1 MFIKKLLLKIKS
13 KIKSFKDE
21 KQLEEKKRKFID
33 DFSNNKIV
41 KFFSGKTEFVNS
53 FFKKNPVD
61 GLEKKTEKVDNDL
74 ENLKVFVVNKV
85 PLVDEKVDTEKRD
98 EWGLNE
104 AERNFVKKS
113 VEAQQKFIDKQLKEN
128 LIQKSNTAALDA
140 HIKILK
146 ESTARNLNQK

>member
-33 DFSNNKIV
+33 DFSKNKIV

-74 ENLKVFVVNKV
+74 ENLKVFVVNKG
-85 PLVDEKVDTEKRD
+85 PLVGDFDCKGEKK
-98 EWGLNE
+98 GKL
-104 AERNFVKKS
+104 
-113 VEAQQKFIDKQLKEN
+113 
-128 LIQKSNTAALDA
+128 
-140 HIKILK
+140 
-146 ESTARNLNQK
+146 